1 MGVRPA
7 PRSCLLLAAPC
18 HRLRNVPPATGP
30 TSARAPLP
38 PPDATTVSVCV
49 TQNRRDFLTYS
60 SAIAGTAIAAG
71 FGVPASAAAA
81 PAVVRAGSLRGR
93 MQFRFRPYTLEL
105 KHVFTIAT
113 SSRTTTPVVLT
124 EVELDGVVG
133 YGEASMP
140 PYLGESHETA
150 TAFLKKVDL
159 SKYDNPFELETILA
173 DIDAIAPG
181 NPAAKASV
189 DIALHDLLGRLMKQ
203 PWYNIWG
210 FDPAKTPNTSFTI
223 GIDTEDVVRAKTK
236 EAAEYKVLKVKLG
249 RDTDKMIITTIRSVT
264 DKPITAD
271 VNQGW
276 TNREAALEMLHWLKE
291 RGVVMV
297 EQPLPKERVDDLA
310 WLTERSPLPII
321 GDEGVQRLV
330 DIPKAK
336 GVYSGINIKL
346 MKCTGMREAHKM
358 IVLARALGMKVML
371 GCMTETSC
379 GISAASHLSPMV
391 DWADLDGAL
400 LISNDVYDGTKVI
413 DGKVTLM
420 DRPGIGV
427 RPTAA
432 PPARPR

>member
-1 MGVRPA
+1 
-7 PRSCLLLAAPC
+7 
-18 HRLRNVPPATGP
+18 
-30 TSARAPLP
+30 
-38 PPDATTVSVCV
+38 VSH
-49 TQNRRDFLTYS
+49 NRRDFLKHS
-60 SAIAGTAIAAG
+60 SVLAGSAVAAALATA
-71 FGVPASAAAA
+71 PSAAAA
-81 PAVVRAGSLRGR
+81 PTAAPVRRRGAAPR
-93 MQFRFRPYTLEL
+93 MTLRFRPYTIQLR
-105 KHVFTIAT
+105 HVFTIAT

-124 EVELDGVVG
+124 EIEYDGVTG

-140 PYLGESHETA
+140 PYLGESHESA
-150 TAFLKKVDL
+150 LAFLKQVDL
-159 SKYDNPFELETILA
+159 SRYESPFGLEAILH
-173 DIDAIAPG
+173 DIDALAPG

-189 DIALHDLLGRLMKQ
+189 DIALHDLVGRLLRQ

-210 FDPAKTPNTSFTI
+210 YDPQKTPYTSFTI
-223 GIDTEDVVRAKTK
+223 GIDTQDVVRQKTQ

-249 RDTDKMIITTIRSVT
+249 RDTDKMMVETIRTVT

-276 TNREAALEMLHWLKE
+276 TDRAAALDMLHWLHE

-310 WLTERSPLPII
+310 WLTARSPVPII
-321 GDEGVQRLV
+321 GDEGVQRLA

-346 MKCTGMREAHKM
+346 MKCTGMREAHQM

-400 LISNDVYDGTKVI
+400 LISNDVYDGTQVV
-413 DGKVTLM
+413 DGKVTLRN
-420 DRPGIGV
+420 RPGIGV
-427 RPTAA
+427 RKLKG
-432 PPARPR
+432 